1 MCTLEPCTLHKH
13 IHIFCLPL
21 HEWLELF
28 TFTVHVYSMR
38 KLTNCAQVHS
48 SRNFFLFN
56 LYSIHIAKC
65 WIYIVINPLDEHQ
78 TKNWKKNIPRKIFTV
93 ILLWFYFYVVV
104 ERDLM
109 LLLNFY
115 LNFTPD
121 ESVIII
127 CVWFQMRCFIW
138 IDTNRHRHTHT
149 HSLN

>member
-65 WIYIVINPLDEHQ
+65 WIYIVINPLDEHE
-78 TKNWKKNIPRKIFTV
+78 TKNWKKKHSAQDFYSYLIV
-93 ILLWFYFYVVV
+93 ILFLCCCGKG
-104 ERDLM
+104 
-109 LLLNFY
+109 LNVAFKFLFKFHSRWISNNNLRMISNALFH
-115 LNFTPD
+115 LN
-121 ESVIII
+121 
-127 CVWFQMRCFIW
+127 WHKQAQA
-138 IDTNRHRHTHT
+138 HTHT
-149 HSLN
+149 QP